1 MNGSARVDGPPPGGP
16 TVHRARTLAVA
27 VLAAVVGVRVS
38 VARGLEGTA
47 ADVAGDPAGAL
58 AGALDGWGS
67 AGSLGDAS
75 AAGLRAAPLAALHRL
90 AEVVSVSGTA
100 AQAAWTALVLVLAVV
115 GARRLA
121 SVASP
126 PATAQSWAPWVAALV
141 YACGPVLVA
150 TGVDAPLD
158 GLVAALLPWVLL
170 PVVRRD
176 RGWTGAARSAAWL
189 GLAGVGTP
197 VWSLAVLAP
206 GLLAAVVVWRRNLR
220 QLLRWVL
227 LAALASGWWCAV
239 AVWEGRRATVVTD
252 VLPDADLRL
261 QVAQALGRPAWSLAW
276 LLLLALA
283 PAAVAVAG
291 LVATRGR
298 PERLLVAGL
307 LVLGALSAAAGLSG
321 AVPVLA
327 PAALGGPPAVL
338 APALALWSAAAVL
351 SWGAL
356 ADRLR
361 WRLDDLAAPP
371 RSWTQAG
378 ALLAAAALVV
388 SAAGVAVAALE
399 RPADPATT
407 SAAPT
412 QGTSADLWRGVAAW
426 SRTAPPGR
434 VLVVPATVGRLD
446 PVVRRALGGRP
457 WVGRD
462 ALPVSTPAATAAL
475 DDVLRRVSRGQA
487 GPEVLDGLRRLGVG
501 YVLVRD
507 DLGAAADRR
516 RPSGL
521 VRAALA
527 SGGATRDLALPGGD
541 QDAEVVVDGGVRP
554 ATARLEVWRLPGSAL
569 GRVAAGAP
577 LDVAGDAGT
586 TADLTASGVLG
597 PRAVR
602 LVTGGAGVLSDS
614 AYRRDVDQREA
625 VDPDGPALTARQDRE
640 VVPPGAAAPPTAS
653 RRTSGAAA
661 VTASTSA
668 AEASGDGRRPGAEP
682 LAAVDGNAFTAW
694 QSRPGAREGEWW
706 QLDLDAPRRVFGT
719 TVQVVQNV
727 YGGQLVTRVRIDTD
741 AGGREVDV
749 PPDGRL
755 VIDDPGPTSRLRIT
769 AVAFSGSSAGDGFA
783 ITEVVV
789 PGVSVRDELVVP
801 RSSASSWVLAARPA
815 SRTRCVPAVALPGRP
830 AAQPATV
837 CDPSLSVRGRDVGSL
852 DRVLTVPEAGP
863 VTGRAWVRA
872 PDTVQAATLVD
883 GLARPSLTATASSL
897 AAPDLVTR
905 AQAAADGD
913 PATAW
918 RASPTDEAPA
928 LTLAWPEPARVDG
941 LRLDLPDDGL
951 SARPGRVRVELA
963 PARAGGDAP
972 RAVEREVG
980 DDGVVTFPA
989 VRARGVTVTLLDL
1002 EGPASLD
1009 SVTAAESPAPAAV
1022 AEVVVDGAPATA
1034 YDADAVRTLRCG
1046 LGPTVRVGNTD
1057 VGTSVRTSARD
1068 LVEGR
1073 PVAAVLCDRPE
1084 VDAGEVAARVEASFT
1099 WLPLGLVL
1107 SRSPEALGEVDDDRP
1122 AGGTS
1127 APAPLEVDADAVAHR
1142 WSSVDL
1148 AVPGSGTRTVV
1159 LALPAGAGFSA
1170 RADGTPLRSV
1180 TVDGWAQGWIV
1191 PEGVE
1196 RLSLGYSAG
1205 ESLRLA
1211 AGLGLLGWSAVL
1223 GVLAVPRAR
1232 RRRDQSRVGR
1242 STQA

>member
-1 MNGSARVDGPPPGGP
+1 MSGPPRVDGPPAGLPVRRTR
-16 TVHRARTLAVA
+16 TVAVA
-27 VLAAVVGVRVS
+27 VLAAVVGIRVS

-47 ADVAGDPAGAL
+47 ADLAGDPAGAL
-58 AGALDGWGS
+58 GRALDGWGS

-75 AAGLRAAPLAALHRL
+75 AAGLRSLPLAALHRL
-90 AEVVSVSGTA
+90 ADAVGVPGTA

-126 PATAQSWAPWVAALV
+126 AAAGESWAPWVAALV

-176 RGWTGAARSAAWL
+176 RGWAGAARSTAWL

-197 VWSLAVLAP
+197 VWSLLVLAA
-206 GLLAAVVVWRRNLR
+206 GLLAAVVVWRRDLR

-227 LAALASGWWCAV
+227 LAALASTWWGV
-239 AVWEGRRATVVTD
+239 VTVWEARRATVVTD

-261 QVAQALGRPAWSLAW
+261 QVAQALGRPAWSLVW

-291 LVATRGR
+291 VVVARGR
-298 PERLLVAGL
+298 PERLLVGGL
-307 LVLGALSAAAGLSG
+307 LGLGTLLVASGLSSG
-321 AVPVLA
+321 FRVPVLA
-327 PAALGGPPAVL
+327 PAALGGAPAAL

-351 SWGAL
+351 AWGAVV
-356 ADRLR
+356 DGLR
-361 WRLDDLAAPP
+361 WHLDDLVRPP
-371 RSWTQAG
+371 RSRTQAG
-378 ALLAAAALVV
+378 ALLACAALVL
-388 SAAGVAVAALE
+388 SAAGVALAALE
-399 RPADPATT
+399 RPTDPA
-407 SAAPT
+407 AAGT
-412 QGTSADLWRGVAAW
+412 QGAPADLWRDVAAW
-426 SRTAPPGR
+426 SRSAPPGR
-434 VLVVPATVGRLD
+434 VLVLPATTGRLD
-446 PVVRRALGGRP
+446 PVVRQALGGRP

-462 ALPVSTPAATAAL
+462 ALPVSTPTATAAL

-487 GPEVLDGLRRLGVG
+487 APEVLDGLRRLGVA

-521 VRAALA
+521 VRAGLA
-527 SGGATRDLALPGGD
+527 SGGATRVLALPGGD
-541 QDAEVVVDGGVRP
+541 GAADVVVDGGVRP
-554 ATARLEVWRLPGSAL
+554 ATAGVEVWQLPGSGL
-569 GRVAAGAP
+569 GRVAVGAP

-602 LVTGGAGVLSDS
+602 LVEDGAAVLSDS

-625 VDPDGPALTARQDRE
+625 VDPDGPALAASQGRE

-653 RRTSGAAA
+653 RLVSGAEA
-661 VTASTSA
+661 VTASSSA
-668 AEASGDGRRPGAEP
+668 AEATGDGRRPGAEP
-682 LAAVDGNAFTAW
+682 LAAVDGNAFTVW
-694 QSRPGAREGEWW
+694 QSRPGVREGQWW
-706 QLDLDAPRRVFGT
+706 QLELDAPRRVFGT

-727 YGGQLVTRVRIDTD
+727 YGGQLVTRVRVDTD

-749 PPDGRL
+749 AADGRL
-755 VIDDPGPTSRLRIT
+755 VLDDPGPTSRLRIT
-769 AVAFSGSSAGDGFA
+769 AVAFSGSSPRDAFA
-783 ITEVVV
+783 IAEVVV
-789 PGVSVRDELVVP
+789 PGVTVREELVVP
-801 RSSASSWVLAARPA
+801 RSSASTWVLAARPA
-815 SRTRCVPAVALPGRP
+815 SRTRCVPAVPLPGRP
-830 AAQPATV
+830 TAEPATV

-852 DRVLTVPEAGP
+852 DRVLPVPEAGP

-872 PDTVQAATLVD
+872 PDTVQAAAVAD
-883 GLARPSLTATASSL
+883 GLADPSVTATATSV
-897 AAPDLVTR
+897 AAQDLVTR

-913 PATAW
+913 PGTAW
-918 RASPTDEAPA
+918 RAAPSDEEPA
-928 LTLAWPEPARVDG
+928 LTLAWPERARISG
-941 LRLDLPDDGL
+941 LRLVLPDDGL
-951 SARPGRVRVELA
+951 SARPGRVRVQA
-963 PARAGGDAP
+963 TGAGTGGAAP
-972 RAVEREVG
+972 RAVERRVEE
-980 DDGVVTFPA
+980 DGAVRFPA

-1002 EGPASLD
+1002 EGPTSLD
-1009 SVTAAESPAPAAV
+1009 SVTAAQSPTAAAV
-1022 AEVVVDGAPATA
+1022 AEVEVDGAPATT

-1046 LGPTVRVGNTD
+1046 LGPEVRVGGTS
-1057 VGTSVRTSARD
+1057 VRTSVRTSARD

-1073 PVAAVLCDRPE
+1073 PVAAVLCDRPQ
-1084 VDAGEVAARVEASFT
+1084 VAAGETPVSVEATFT

-1107 SRSPEALGEVDDDRP
+1107 SRSPAAVGEVDDDRP

-1127 APAPLEVDADAVAHR
+1127 GPAPLEVDADAVAHR

-1148 AVPGSGTRTVV
+1148 PVPGPGTRTVV
-1159 LALPAGAGFSA
+1159 LAVPAGTGFAA
-1170 RADGTPLRSV
+1170 RADGVRLRSV
-1180 TVDGWAQGWIV
+1180 TVDGWAQGWVV
-1191 PEGVE
+1191 PEGIDRV
-1196 RLSLGYSAG
+1196 SLDYSAG
-1205 ESLRLA
+1205 ASLRTG
-1211 AGLGLLGWSAVL
+1211 AGLGLLGWLAVL
-1223 GVLAVPRAR
+1223 GVLVLPRSR
-1232 RRRDQSRVGR
+1232 NRRDQSRVGR